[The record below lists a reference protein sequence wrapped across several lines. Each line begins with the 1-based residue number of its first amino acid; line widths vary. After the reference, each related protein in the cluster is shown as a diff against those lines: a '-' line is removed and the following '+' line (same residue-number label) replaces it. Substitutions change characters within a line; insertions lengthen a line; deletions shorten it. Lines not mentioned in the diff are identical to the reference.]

1 MKITFITGSYPP
13 DVCGVGDY
21 TYHLAEALR
30 LQGIVVE
37 IVHDADWRLRNVP
50 RLLRR
55 VKALHSDLVHL
66 QYPTVGFGAHLTP
79 QVLSIL
85 APGVITLHEIS
96 QAHVLRR
103 LALYSFAFRSRH
115 VIITTDFDRQYALS
129 WAPWI
134 RRHSSVIPVGSNI
147 VALGRERGGTRD
159 DIVYFGMMRPDRGIE
174 DVLTLA
180 SLARDR
186 GLPFVLRVV
195 GKPHPNCSEYFASLR
210 AKSQGLPVIWD
221 IGLSDEKVAELLAGT
236 RVAYMP
242 FPDGASERRT
252 SLFALLTH
260 GIPTV
265 TTRGA
270 ATPEAMEEAVAFS
283 RDPQDAVA
291 VINRILSDSG
301 YRDEL
306 SGQARAY
313 ALRFSWETI
322 AIQHRQLYEKLL
334 ISR

>member
-30 LQGIVVE
+30 LQGVTVE
-37 IVHDADWRLRNVP
+37 IIHQDDWRLRNVP

-55 VKALHSDLVHL
+55 IKALHSDLVHL

-103 LALYSFAFRSRH
+103 LALYPFTFRSRH
-115 VIITTDFDRQYALS
+115 ILITTDYDRQYALS

-134 RRHSSVIPVGSNI
+134 RWRSSVIPVGSNI
-147 VALGRERGGTRD
+147 VALNRERGETRD
-159 DIVYFGMMRPDRGIE
+159 DIVYFGMIRPDRGIE

-180 SLARDR
+180 SLAKEK

-195 GKPHPNCSEYFASLR
+195 GKPHPNCSEYFDSLR
-210 AKSQGLPVIWD
+210 ARSQGLPVIWD
-221 IGLSDEKVAELLAGT
+221 IGLSDENVAELLAGT
-236 RVAYMP
+236 RIAYMP

-252 SLFALLTH
+252 SLFALLTN
-260 GIPTV
+260 GVPTV
-265 TTRGA
+265 TTRGL
-270 ATPEAMEEAVAFS
+270 ATPVAMEEAVAFS
-283 RDPQDAVA
+283 RDPQDAVST
-291 VINRILSDSG
+291 INRILSESG

-306 SGQARAY
+306 SARARAY
-313 ALRFSWETI
+313 ARRFSWETI
-322 AIQHRQLYEKLL
+322 AIQHRQLYEQLL
-334 ISR
+334 MSR